1 MWPTPDWTSTLGM
14 HRLVDTAWAAV
25 DLNSSV
31 LSAFPVYRLR
41 NGTVQPPTSWM
52 INPDP
57 LTYASWSEFC
67 KQLFW
72 DYHLG
77 EAFVIPMSTGA
88 DGFPLR
94 FRVVPPW
101 LVNIELHE
109 GTRRYWLG
117 NVEVTDEILHI
128 RNISNTADAHGH
140 GPLES
145 AGARMTTSALL
156 ERYAYQLAETGGVPH
171 YWIGVDPRL
180 TKEQAADLLEQ
191 WLESRRMHA
200 GQPAML
206 TGGATLNQL
215 QSMSAQDMALLE
227 LSQFTEAR
235 IAVLLGVPPFL
246 LGLPMAQRESM
257 TYSNVTSLFDYHA
270 RSSLR
275 PKAVTVMNAL
285 SGWLLPRGQ
294 SLELNQDNYTRPDF
308 LQRAQAY
315 QLLSQIG
322 ALSAPEIRAMERFD
336 GVPAASATTGA
347 ELTGTETPEDE
358 AVESVEGGGDE
369 PASLGRTTP

>member
-52 INPDP
+52 VNPDP
-57 LTYASWSEFC
+57 STYASWGEFC

-77 EAFVIPMSTGA
+77 EAFVIPMATAA

-117 NVEVTDEILHI
+117 NVEVTDDILHI

-246 LGLPMAQRESM
+246 LGLPMAQGESM

-322 ALSAPEIRAMERFD
+322 VLSAPEIRAMERFD

-358 AVESVEGGGDE
+358 AVESLEGGGG
-369 PASLGRTTP
+369 PANLGRNTP